1 MRIPTRTKPSRKPAG
16 LIRKQLKYS
25 TRKDKDEKERKT
37 HVGCRDGPLLFLIM
51 TGPALTEN
59 AHRIIFCEHFI

>member
-1 MRIPTRTKPSRKPAG
+1 MKKKEKHMLAVETLPSF
-16 LIRKQLKYS
+16 
-25 TRKDKDEKERKT
+25 
-37 HVGCRDGPLLFLIM
+37 CLIM